1 MKQEEMIR
9 SATAYENARTA
20 CGKHEPERA
29 SDKLAIGIA
38 GKVAAARQIVIRP
51 VKIDALRLVDSV
63 PTRRAR
69 TPHHSTSPRPQR
81 TRGQDCPQCSAGDCS
96 RASLERALR
105 HAARNGGRAVYC
117 GGGGSE
123 RAGSCVCDNTNSSGA
138 KR

>member
-1 MKQEEMIR
+1 MKQEEIIR

-69 TPHHSTSPRPQR
+69 TPHHSTSTRPQR
-81 TRGQDCPQCSAGDCS
+81 TRGQESTQRSEEHTS
-96 RASLERALR
+96 EHQSLIRKK
-105 HAARNGGRAVYC
+105 NDVYC
-117 GGGGSE
+117 WQKKK
-123 RAGSCVCDNTNSSGA
+123 NN
-138 KR
+138 K